1 MKHAHL
7 AFAAL
12 ALLVTACATSE
23 SSRESQQIVSKAT
36 APKVSEPTST
46 VSEPRARKVS
56 ERDDFVQRIGS
67 MTDQEL
73 WDFGSQRREAM
84 SETLRLT
91 GRIETPK
98 WDDLYTAEATKREA
112 ALMLPTQGLAA
123 LSKPDLEERLLATE
137 GVPFAARLRK
147 QLESAHGSSL
157 DAIKGTRALERY
169 RASEGCDSADAQ
181 EVLANIAELEETVS
195 RFHTVKSFPE
205 YERQARDMHTNLSF
219 AFADEALRRGCLDDA
234 DRVYRGLVAFYTGGA
249 YAGIRDRAKLGI
261 DDVRAAH
268 SAGQ

>member
-1 MKHAHL
+1 MKYAHL

-12 ALLVTACATSE
+12 ALLVTACAAPD
-23 SSRESQQIVSKAT
+23 SSRQSLRVVSKPTTPKVSGSTSAASEPR
-36 APKVSEPTST
+36 APKVSER
-46 VSEPRARKVS
+46 EA
-56 ERDDFVQRIGS
+56 FIQRIGS
-67 MTDQEL
+67 MTDKEL
-73 WDFGSQRREAM
+73 WDFGSERRDAM
-84 SETLRLT
+84 TENMRLT
-91 GRIETPK
+91 GKLELPK

-112 ALMLPTQGLAA
+112 ALMLTTQELAA
-123 LSKPDLEERLLATE
+123 LSKPDQEERLLATE

-169 RASEGCDSADAQ
+169 RASEGCDGQDSR
-181 EVLANIAELEETVS
+181 EVLAMIAELEETVS

-234 DRVYRGLVAFYTGGA
+234 DSVYRSLVAFYTGGA

-261 DDVRAAH
+261 DDVRAART
-268 SAGQ
+268 AGQ